1 LKSRNQLKKIFND
14 FADTHIQINTF
25 GYGQEFE
32 QQALEGVVYPLL
44 WVIPTAYQISG
55 VDNNYSYQVLI
66 ADRVRKDETNEVDV
80 DSDMDI
86 VMKDLIAYLYK
97 YTRQNE
103 LELPDSFTINPF
115 WEKWSDE
122 VTGVYTDIII
132 QDTFDYDA
140 CNLPIIDEIP
150 TGDFPN
156 LSGVYVS
163 PNMVSKAITI
173 PSPITTDNVPIF
185 YTFNEI
191 SVRQINDV
199 IEGTGQSVTYNIY
212 YAASKDSA
220 TPSSLWQ
227 TDRTI
232 TTESGASTETF
243 DNAVIPKDNWV
254 WLEFQDV
261 TGIVNIY
268 SLNIFY
274 KNIL

>member
-1 LKSRNQLKKIFND
+1 MKSRNQIKKIFQD
-14 FADTHIQINTF
+14 FANTHIQINEF

-32 QQALEGVVYPLL
+32 QQAVEGIKYPLL
-44 WVIPTAYQISG
+44 WVIPTPYQITG
-55 VDNNYSYQVLI
+55 VDNNYSYQVII
-66 ADRVRKDETNEVDV
+66 ADRVRKDETNESDV
-80 DSDMDI
+80 DSDTDI
-86 VMKDLIAYLYK
+86 ILKDLISYLYK
-97 YTRQNE
+97 FCRQNE
-103 LELPDSFTINPF
+103 LELLDTFTINPF
-115 WEKWSDE
+115 WEKWTDE
-122 VTGVYTDIII
+122 VTGVFTDIII

-173 PSPITTDNVPIF
+173 PSPIVSDNVPIF

-199 IEGTGQSVTYNIY
+199 IEGTGQSISYNIY
-212 YAASKDSA
+212 WATSKDSP
-220 TPSSLWQ
+220 TPSSLWS

-232 TTESGASTETF
+232 TTESGAETETF
-243 DNAVIPKDNWV
+243 DNAVIPKNNWV
-254 WLEFQDV
+254 WIEFSDV
-261 TGIVNIY
+261 TGLVNIY